1 MSNTLRRKMF
11 KLGGS
16 ANTHG
21 VGITSGLK
29 MNKGGRVG
37 FQPGGIVGIDPKSP
51 TGGEILANLLNPSR
65 LSTQGFN
72 ISTPQAAF
80 VRTNIGGQSLL
91 PAEGVTGSID
101 ETFNNFLEANPELAF
116 EYFRGL
122 AQKETPT
129 TKVQQFFGA
138 PETRFGL
145 DRDDVKEGL
154 TKFGELKDKPF
165 TDEGLLGNPYLR
177 GRGDLTSS
185 SMLSLLDEAE
195 QKRDIEKREEARKE
209 DQDVF
214 AEAIKDAAGTEKVPT
229 LSEQKIQEAIKE
241 KQAEQVDEE
250 RNAVKEIAG
259 DDAIDLDEDV
269 DLSFE
274 DEVKQRAEALQGLYQ
289 TDSRQKVLSELL
301 LKASAPLLEGKGA
314 ESYAEAARQAGDV
327 LTQQANRLRDVKNAV
342 TTQAISDITAKEA
355 AELQAK
361 SLEDRAQLQADTSID
376 VATIGAEA
384 QIEAT
389 RNRILAQNQIAEA
402 DRTSKEMIA
411 ANRIDA
417 AQGNEFVAAVTTL
430 SENYDRPLDKYYELF
445 QGTTMMPLYETNSI
459 KDGKK
464 IKSTDEILDLPA
476 TSRINTTL
484 FKENTIYSLNGAFY
498 VTDENNKLSG
508 PFTDIDTARNLLVSK

>member
-1 MSNTLRRKMF
+1 
-11 KLGGS
+11 
-16 ANTHG
+16 
-21 VGITSGLK
+21 
-29 MNKGGRVG
+29 
-37 FQPGGIVGIDPKSP
+37 
-51 TGGEILANLLNPSR
+51 
-65 LSTQGFN
+65 
-72 ISTPQAAF
+72 
-80 VRTNIGGQSLL
+80 
-91 PAEGVTGSID
+91 
-101 ETFNNFLEANPELAF
+101 
-116 EYFRGL
+116 
-122 AQKETPT
+122 
-129 TKVQQFFGA
+129 
-138 PETRFGL
+138 
-145 DRDDVKEGL
+145 
-154 TKFGELKDKPF
+154 
-165 TDEGLLGNPYLR
+165 
-177 GRGDLTSS
+177 
-185 SMLSLLDEAE
+185 
-195 QKRDIEKREEARKE
+195 
-209 DQDVF
+209 
-214 AEAIKDAAGTEKVPT
+214 
-229 LSEQKIQEAIKE
+229 
-241 KQAEQVDEE
+241 
-250 RNAVKEIAG
+250 
-259 DDAIDLDEDV
+259 
-269 DLSFE
+269 
-274 DEVKQRAEALQGLYQ
+274 Q